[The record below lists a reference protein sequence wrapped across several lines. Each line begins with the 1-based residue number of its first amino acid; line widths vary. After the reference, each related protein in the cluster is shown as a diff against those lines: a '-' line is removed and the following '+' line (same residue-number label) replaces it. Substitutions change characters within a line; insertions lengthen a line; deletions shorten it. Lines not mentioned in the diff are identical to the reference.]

1 MEHILKYFPELTDVQ
16 RNQLAQLETLYP
28 EWNAKINVISR
39 KDIENLEVNHI
50 LHSLGLV
57 RFVKFTPGTRVMDLG
72 TGGGFPGIPLAV
84 YYPDVSFHLVDR
96 IGKKLKVAQDIAER
110 IGLTNVTFQHGDV
123 KEVKGKFDFVVSRAV
138 MDLGDMVPLVKRYID
153 SEDRNA
159 VPNGLLCLKG
169 GDLSDEISK
178 GESYFDFF
186 FLTFF
191 FRFWLPKMSSS
202 YSSESSFAL
211 SRPTYSILTMHQM
224 PPIRSFSLCTT
235 RSEGTSNGSIFR
247 FVNRATYLSSRSS
260 NTTVILSMMVYCPFS
275 LILDFTYSLW
285 SGRT

>member
-84 YYPDVSFHLVDR
+84 YYPDVTFHLVDR

-178 GESYFDFF
+178 YRNKVLIDELSSYFKEEFF
-186 FLTFF
+186 KTKKILY
-191 FRFWLPKMSSS
+191 LP
-202 YSSESSFAL
+202 L
-211 SRPTYSILTMHQM
+211 
-224 PPIRSFSLCTT
+224 
-235 RSEGTSNGSIFR
+235 
-247 FVNRATYLSSRSS
+247 
-260 NTTVILSMMVYCPFS
+260 
-275 LILDFTYSLW
+275 
-285 SGRT
+285 